1 MVQNPDRAGASEGGA
16 AVVAQARR
24 TSRSQFEGLG
34 GRGRAAIAAIHDGRG
49 L

>member
-1 MVQNPDRAGASEGGA
+1 MQDPDRVGAREGGA

-24 TSRSQFEGLG
+24 TGRGQFEGLG
-34 GRGRAAIAAIHDGRG
+34 GRGRAAITAIRDGRG